1 MQNIIFGII
10 AFGAGV
16 GISMSGIGLVIGVP
30 LLLLAVYMII
40 KGILQVFWGVTKLSA
55 KGAMAGYK
63 ATKSKLE

>member
-40 KGILQVFWGVTKLSA
+40 KGILQVFWGVTKLGA

-63 ATKSKLE
+63 ATKSKPE